1 MTTTRIA
8 MWSCP
13 RTVSTA
19 LLRSFSNRPDTVGVD
34 EPLYAHYLAT
44 SGKQH
49 PMRENVL
56 AAQSQD
62 WSKVVERVLLA
73 PVDKPIQFVKHMAHH
88 LEGGVD
94 SSFAMAPNMVNFFLI
109 RNPREMLPSLFKD
122 IGPLERF
129 DTGFGRQLELYK
141 RLKEEGRC
149 AAVVD
154 STELLANP
162 EGMLRSICAAVG
174 IDFDPC
180 MLQWEAGEH
189 ACYGVWAPAWY
200 SKVLTSTEFR
210 AHQPKTD
217 TFPAEL
223 EALREW
229 ATGIYQELSAERLHA
244 A

>member
-19 LLRSFSNRPDTVGVD
+19 LLRSFSQRPDTIGVD

-49 PMRENVL
+49 PMREDVL

-73 PVDKPIQFVKHMAHH
+73 PGERPLQFVKHMAHH

-94 SSFAMAPNMVNFFLI
+94 SSFAMAPSMVNFFLI
-109 RNPREMLPSLFKD
+109 RDPREMLPSLHKD
-122 IGPLERF
+122 IGPLEQF
-129 DTGFGRQLELYK
+129 DTGFGRQLELYR

-162 EGMLRSICAAVG
+162 EGMLRSICKAIG
-174 IDFDPC
+174 IEFLPC
-180 MLQWEAGEH
+180 MLQWEPGNH
-189 ACYGVWAPAWY
+189 PCYGAWEPAWY
-200 SKVLTSTEFR
+200 AKVLTSTGFR
-210 AHQPKTD
+210 PHEPKTEP
-217 TFPAEL
+217 FPAEL
-223 EALREW
+223 EVLREW
-229 ATGIYQELSAERLHA
+229 ATGIYQELSTERLHA
-244 A
+244 Q